1 MLKVGYL
8 APVNPEV
15 DRMAWS
21 GTYYNTYHAIKKC
34 WCRCK
39 MDSIRKSRHFV

>member
-21 GTYYNTYHAIKKC
+21 GTYYNTYHAIKSAGVDVK
-34 WCRCK
+34 
-39 MDSIRKSRHFV
+39 